1 MTTAAVLMPRSIWV
15 VTNQGLRSTRLIIS
29 ISAFVVL
36 LALSLVGIPLA
47 YATLAV
53 GFVGFWI
60 VRGDFT
66 GAVILAGREV
76 FDFSTLFG
84 LSVVPLFILMGTLIQ
99 RANISDELFEAG
111 FAWVGKYKGGLAM
124 ATVLSCAGF
133 SAVSGSSLAT
143 AATMARVAMPPMR
156 KYNYKDSLAS
166 GTLAAG
172 GTLGIMIPPSV
183 PMIIYGIV
191 TETNIGTMF
200 IAGIIPGILLT
211 LSYLGAVYVT
221 VMIYPQ
227 LGPPGDAVD
236 WAEKRRTFFK
246 TWPILVLFLL
256 VLGGIYLGV
265 FTPTEAGAVGCVGA
279 FAFAISRGRMRNLLA
294 IVDVAADAAI
304 VTARIF
310 IIGGAALIFGQF
322 LNFAGLSGALVE
334 FTDSFNLGPFTL
346 PLMVCAICIVLGMI
360 FESIGILLL
369 IVPVFVPSLEAV
381 AGQSGIPE
389 DFYLIW
395 FGIIVIIVVEL
406 GLITP
411 PIGINVFTVKSV
423 IPDLELTKIF
433 VGVVP
438 FVIADLFVLAL
449 IFLIPGLAI
458 FLPLIA
464 P

>member
-1 MTTAAVLMPRSIWV
+1 MIESFIGFVILL
-15 VTNQGLRSTRLIIS
+15 GIS
-29 ISAFVVL
+29 FL
-36 LALSLVGIPLA
+36 GIPLA

-53 GFVGFWI
+53 GFFGFWY
-60 VRGDFT
+60 VRGDLG
-66 GAVILAGREV
+66 GAITLSGQEI
-76 FDFSTLFG
+76 FDWATLFG

-99 RANISDELFEAG
+99 RANISDELYEAG
-111 FAWVGKYKGGLAM
+111 YAWVGKYKGGLAM

-156 KYNYKDSLAS
+156 RYKYQDSLAA

-191 TETNIGTMF
+191 TETNIGSMF
-200 IAGIIPGILLT
+200 IAGVIPGIILT
-211 LSYLGAVYVT
+211 LSYLFAVYFRVLSK
-221 VMIYPQ
+221 PS
-227 LGPPGDAVD
+227 LGPPGEPVEHS
-236 WAEKRRTFFK
+236 EKMRTLYK

-265 FTPTEAGAVGCVGA
+265 FTPTEAGAVGSFGGFL
-279 FAFAISRGRMRNLLA
+279 FALSRGRMWS
-294 IVDVAADAAI
+294 ISEIIHVFSDTVI

-322 LNFAGLSGALVE
+322 LNYAGLSGELVD
-334 FTDSFNLGPFTL
+334 FTDSLNLGPITL
-346 PLMVCAICIVLGMI
+346 PLVICIICILMGMI
-360 FESIGILLL
+360 FESIAILLL
-369 IVPVFVPSLEAV
+369 IVPVFLPSLEAV
-381 AGQSGIPE
+381 ADQSMIDP
-389 DFYLIW
+389 DLYLVW

-423 IPDLELTKIF
+423 IPNIDLTQIF
-433 VGVVP
+433 IGVIP
-438 FVIADLFVLAL
+438 FVIADLVVLAL
-449 IFLIPGLAI
+449 IFIVPGLAVL
-458 FLPLIA
+458 LPSLMF
-464 P
+464 

>member
-1 MTTAAVLMPRSIWV
+1 MA
-15 VTNQGLRSTRLIIS
+15 IS
-29 ISAFVVL
+29 L
-36 LALSLVGIPLA
+36 LAFAILLGLSFVGIPLA

-53 GFVGFWI
+53 GFFGFWY
-60 VRGDFT
+60 VRGDFF
-66 GAVILAGREV
+66 GAVILSGQEI

-84 LSVVPLFILMGTLIQ
+84 LSVVPLFIMMGTLIQ

-111 FAWVGKYKGGLAM
+111 YAWVGKYKGGLAM

-156 KYNYKDSLAS
+156 KYKYKDSLAS

-191 TETNIGTMF
+191 TETNIGLMF
-200 IAGIIPGILLT
+200 IAGVIPGILLT
-211 LSYLGAVYVT
+211 LSYMGAVYGSVL
-221 VMIYPQ
+221 VKPE
-227 LGPPGDAVD
+227 LGPPGDAVG
-236 WAEKRRTFFK
+236 WAERRRTLYK
-246 TWPILVLFLL
+246 TWPIFVLFLL
-256 VLGGIYLGV
+256 VLGGIYIGV

-279 FAFAISRGRMRNLLA
+279 FMFALSRGRMRT
-294 IVDVAADAAI
+294 IREIIDVAADATI

-334 FTDSFNLGPFTL
+334 FTDALNLGPFTL
-346 PLMVCAICIVLGMI
+346 PLMICVICVILGMI

-369 IVPVFVPSLEAV
+369 IVPVFLPSLEAV
-381 AGQSGIPE
+381 AGASGIPP
-389 DFYLIW
+389 DFYLVW

-423 IPDLELTKIF
+423 IPDVDLTKIF
-433 VGVVP
+433 IGVVP
-438 FVIADLFVLAL
+438 FVIADLVVLAL
-449 IFLIPGLAI
+449 IFLLPGLAI
-458 FLPLIA
+458 FLPSVM
-464 P
+464 PSF

>member
-1 MTTAAVLMPRSIWV
+1 MAISLAGFAII
-15 VTNQGLRSTRLIIS
+15 LI
-29 ISAFVVL
+29 
-36 LALSLVGIPLA
+36 LSFIGIPLA
-47 YATLAV
+47 FATLAV

-60 VRGDFT
+60 VRGDLF
-66 GAVILAGREV
+66 GALILSGQEI

-111 FAWVGKYKGGLAM
+111 YAWVGRYKGGLAM

-143 AATMARVAMPPMR
+143 AATMSRVAMPPMR
-156 KYNYKDSLAS
+156 KYKYRDSLAA

-172 GTLGIMIPPSV
+172 GTLGILIPPSV

-191 TETNIGTMF
+191 TETNIGAMF
-200 IAGIIPGILLT
+200 IAGILPGILLT
-211 LSYLGAVYVT
+211 SAFLAAIYLRVSIT
-221 VMIYPQ
+221 PE
-227 LGPPGDAVD
+227 LGPRGERVG
-236 WAEKRRTFFK
+236 WAEKRRTLYK
-246 TWPILVLFLL
+246 TWPIIVLFGI
-256 VLGGIYLGV
+256 VLGGIYLSV

-279 FAFAISRGRMRNLLA
+279 FVFALSRGRMWSIYE
-294 IVDVAADAAI
+294 IVEVSADAVI

-334 FTDSFNLGPFTL
+334 FATSFNLGPFGL
-346 PLMVCAICIVLGMI
+346 PLLICFICIIMGMI

-369 IVPVFVPSLEAV
+369 VVPVFLPALEAV
-381 AGQSGIPE
+381 APASGMNP
-389 DFYLIW
+389 DLYMIW

-423 IPDLELTKIF
+423 IPDVDLTAIF
-433 VGVVP
+433 AGVVP
-438 FVIADLFVLAL
+438 FVIADLVVLAL
-449 IFLIPGLAI
+449 VFLIPGIAI
-458 FLPLIA
+458 FLPSIA
-464 P
+464 PAFN

>member
-1 MTTAAVLMPRSIWV
+1 ME
-15 VTNQGLRSTRLIIS
+15 IS
-29 ISAFVVL
+29 IAAFVVL
-36 LALSLVGIPLA
+36 LALSFIGIPLA

-60 VRGDFT
+60 VRGDIS
-66 GAVILAGREV
+66 GAITLSGQEI

-99 RANISDELFEAG
+99 RANISDELYEAG
-111 FAWVGKYKGGLAM
+111 YAWAGRYKGGLAM

-143 AATMARVAMPPMR
+143 AATMSRVAMPPMR
-156 KYNYKDSLAS
+156 RYRYQDSLAS

-191 TETNIGTMF
+191 TETNIGWMF
-200 IAGIIPGILLT
+200 IAGIVPGILLT
-211 LSYLGAVYVT
+211 LSYLGAVHVR
-221 VMIYPQ
+221 VSMNPA
-227 LGPPGDAVD
+227 LGPPGEPVPR
-236 WAEKRRTFFK
+236 AERWRTVYRI
-246 TWPILVLFLL
+246 WPILVLFLL
-256 VLGGIYLGV
+256 VLGGIYFGV

-279 FAFAISRGRMRNLLA
+279 FAFALSRGRMWSVGE
-294 IVDVAADAAI
+294 IVEVAADAAVI
-304 VTARIF
+304 TARIF
-310 IIGGAALIFGQF
+310 IIGGAALVFGQF

-334 FTDSFNLGPFTL
+334 FTDSFDLGPLTL
-346 PLMVCAICIVLGMI
+346 PLVICAICVVLGMI

-369 IVPVFVPSLEAV
+369 IVPVFLPSLEAV
-381 AGQSGIPE
+381 AGDSSIDPQ
-389 DFYLIW
+389 FYLVW
-395 FGIIVIIVVEL
+395 FGIVVIIVVEL

-423 IPDLELTKIF
+423 IPDVDLTKIF
-433 VGVVP
+433 AGVVP
-438 FVIADLFVLAL
+438 FVIADLVVLAL

-458 FLPLIA
+458 FLPSVMPGL
-464 P
+464 